1 MKKVCLIVFSLILVL
16 ILGSFIL
23 SNNKNKTDN
32 EVVFWTLQMS
42 DFSPYI
48 NDVIENFENQ
58 NPDIKIKW
66 IDVPFSEGEKRTL
79 ASVLSDTPPDLVNL
93 NPDFSAILAQKGTLE
108 EIPESATNQYLPEI
122 INSLKYNNKI

>member
-1 MKKVCLIVFSLILVL
+1 MKKVCFIVFSLILVL

-48 NDVIENFENQ
+48 NGVIENFENQ

-66 IDVPFSEGEKRTL
+66 IDVPYS
-79 ASVLSDTPPDLVNL
+79 
-93 NPDFSAILAQKGTLE
+93 
-108 EIPESATNQYLPEI
+108 
-122 INSLKYNNKI
+122 